1 MDDIRKAPTGRA
13 REASNK
19 RVRALAT
26 REIAIKDDGGLE
38 VEADAMG
45 ARAIRRELPGTPE

>member
-1 MDDIRKAPTGRA
+1 MDDIRKARTRRA
-13 REASNK
+13 RDASNE

-38 VEADAMG
+38 TEADAMG
-45 ARAIRRELPGTPE
+45 ARAIRQMYPGKAE